1 MSSRDPLTQAA
12 AAAPVDRPM
21 DDVSDADLDTMIL
34 ARLRLLGVDLSVL
47 PEDDADAPVDQRRVM
62 EGARRFLRTTP
73 AAISGF
79 AMDPQEVVPLMVPGN
94 GAGPLG
100 VDAPRGVDVGLGD
113 GGSGNAGLGN
123 AGLGNEGLGNGR
135 SRGDR

>member
-1 MSSRDPLTQAA
+1 
-12 AAAPVDRPM
+12 M

-34 ARLRLLGVDLSVL
+34 ARLRVLGVDLSVL

-113 GGSGNAGLGN
+113 EGPGDAGLGN
-123 AGLGNEGLGNGR
+123 AGLGNASLRNEGLGNGR